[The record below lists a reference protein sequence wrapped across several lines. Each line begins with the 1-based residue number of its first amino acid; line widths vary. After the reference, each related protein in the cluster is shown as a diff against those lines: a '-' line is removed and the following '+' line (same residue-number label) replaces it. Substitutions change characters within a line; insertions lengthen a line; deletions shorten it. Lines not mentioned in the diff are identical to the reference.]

1 VRARV
6 DKWDRALVLDTGS
19 AYTIIAEAGRSG
31 KERPRDTPGGLLV
44 KGRTRTATVQL
55 GGLPPVRMTVVETNL
70 DDPRFEGIGGI
81 IGQDLLSRFGSV
93 KIDYRA
99 RTVEFAPKEGKASKV
114 LLTDDAFTASA
125 TPKLN
130 YGDSTLTQ
138 TTDLTGTANSSDL
151 EPSGFR
157 GQRFRS
163 PEDVQADRLG
173 GLDGVCRPLRV
184 AQEGTLSFVVF
195 P

>member
-1 VRARV
+1 
-6 DKWDRALVLDTGS
+6 
-19 AYTIIAEAGRSG
+19 
-31 KERPRDTPGGLLV
+31 
-44 KGRTRTATVQL
+44 
-55 GGLPPVRMTVVETNL
+55 MTVVETNL

-99 RTVEFAPKEGKASKV
+99 RTVEFAPKEGKVSKV

-151 EPSGFR
+151 EPFIR
-157 GQRFRS
+157 RFS
-163 PEDVQADRLG
+163 
-173 GLDGVCRPLRV
+173 LR
-184 AQEGTLSFVVF
+184 GTLWHF
-195 P
+195 PRVCAVGLSRYSCWASPPHRVCFDDGWMMVIRGDKKFNVLQDLRMEAQIRVMWRYKTRCCMNLAREIRLSLM